1 MSSEFLQVV
10 QILIHS
16 LQVSSI
22 ISLIYPNN
30 SDFCPK
36 NFEHH
41 AKIPTT
47 LQVVQ
52 VLSHTLELL
61 GGFQTPKG
69 QKGEPNMKKMLIFL
83 TLLASSAAFAQTNP
97 APLKKL
103 QQEARTLTLLS
114 RLSAED
120 QEKFKNWQ
128 ASRKEVM
135 QQVKDL
141 RTRALQ
147 AYTDALKNQKSVAEA
162 RLLAQKAVI
171 DDQIALSG
179 KINDLRATQ
188 KELFQK
194 YPFLVAQGH
203 KHAKSKFKKQD
214 FKQKLPHQK
223 NKKPI

>member
-1 MSSEFLQVV
+1 
-10 QILIHS
+10 
-16 LQVSSI
+16 
-22 ISLIYPNN
+22 
-30 SDFCPK
+30 
-36 NFEHH
+36 
-41 AKIPTT
+41 
-47 LQVVQ
+47 
-52 VLSHTLELL
+52 
-61 GGFQTPKG
+61 
-69 QKGEPNMKKMLIFL
+69 MKKMLILL
-83 TLLASSAAFAQTNP
+83 TLLTSSAAFAQTNP
-97 APLKKL
+97 APLKQL
-103 QQEARTLTLLS
+103 QQEARNLTKMS

-179 KINDLRATQ
+179 KINDLRAAQ

-194 YPFLVAQGH
+194 YPFLAAQVH
-203 KHAKSKFKKQD
+203 KHAKSKF
-214 FKQKLPHQK
+214 
-223 NKKPI
+223 NKKDFQQKMLYKKGNKPF